1 MQLEQNSAAASL
13 TKTGHCPQKCFLQP
27 NPFHELKLNPLQP
40 HPLHKHHPQN
50 RKIIPFKSLQKIELH
65 FCDPSV
71 DQPLQLGHKLPLEQ
85 EAVRERK
92 EEKEMIAILESKP
105 ELLVQIDKK
114 KEMQIIT
121 ETRKA
126 SHNPM

>member
-1 MQLEQNSAAASL
+1 
-13 TKTGHCPQKCFLQP
+13 
-27 NPFHELKLNPLQP
+27 LK
-40 HPLHKHHPQN
+40 
-50 RKIIPFKSLQKIELH
+50 
-65 FCDPSV
+65 
-71 DQPLQLGHKLPLEQ
+71 Q

-105 ELLVQIDKK
+105 ELLVLIDKK

-126 SHNPM
+126 SHNPMQRPVSVPTHCKRERNTDKETNR